1 MPCFALYSCLQK
13 RPLHNILLRDENERK
28 KMKNEINAMKN
39 VGRAMLAIFLQQLLS
54 D

>member
-1 MPCFALYSCLQK
+1 MK
-13 RPLHNILLRDENERK
+13 NERN

-39 VGRAMLAIFLQQLLS
+39 VGRAMLAIFLQQLFS